1 MVGNGA
7 AGVFHELDAGNPAG
21 DRQPIRLRHFCGR
34 QQFGRQQFHVAA
46 RCILTCPQIPA
57 RRFTHLITEWARLLN
72 YRPVAFSTAFQSGS
86 KNLIRRRF
94 PCADG
99 FGIEPAK

>member
-1 MVGNGA
+1 MAARDMVGNGA

-57 RRFTHLITEWARLLN
+57 RRFTHLITEWAGCSIIVQWPS
-72 YRPVAFSTAFQSGS
+72 RPPSNRVVRT
-86 KNLIRRRF
+86 
-94 PCADG
+94 
-99 FGIEPAK
+99 